1 MKPGS
6 DAMRAE
12 HLRAM
17 NMRLVLSHVL
27 MTGEYAAPSRAQV
40 ATQTNLTRAT
50 ATSLVDELVA
60 SGLLQEMPRPRANG
74 PGRPALGLTGSPN
87 IVGLG
92 AEIGVDG
99 LRVVAT
105 NLAGHEL
112 VGHSQAHNL
121 VGSSPQ
127 QALTPLA
134 RLLTEVIQ
142 ALPTTARLVR
152 LTVAVPGLVD
162 TTQGR
167 LLEAPNLGWHDVDLA
182 AALAQR
188 LPLPLP
194 VTVDNEANL
203 AALTVAQRAP
213 GAPSPNQSF
222 AFLSGSIGIGAALV
236 ADGQVMRGRHGWA
249 GEIGHLTI
257 DPAGPDCRCGSTG
270 CLERYVGAEALVPL
284 LTHPSPIVPPP
295 TAGRP
300 LDPRSV
306 SDCAQAL
313 GIAVAALVN
322 LFDIPQVVLGGHLA
336 ELLSAHEPL
345 IRATLERRS
354 MGARRRRVTLA
365 PSRLG
370 PTTVAVGASY
380 AALADLIAHPHRYLG
395 DQPPRTAENNG

>member
-27 MTGEYAAPSRAQV
+27 MTGQYAAPSRAQV

-284 LTHPSPIVPPP
+284 LTHPSPI
-295 TAGRP
+295 
-300 LDPRSV
+300 
-306 SDCAQAL
+306 
-313 GIAVAALVN
+313 
-322 LFDIPQVVLGGHLA
+322 
-336 ELLSAHEPL
+336 
-345 IRATLERRS
+345 
-354 MGARRRRVTLA
+354 
-365 PSRLG
+365 
-370 PTTVAVGASY
+370 
-380 AALADLIAHPHRYLG
+380 
-395 DQPPRTAENNG
+395 